1 MPTSNSVESK
11 QYQRDNIGS
20 TILKNSTMPPY
31 RSIIIEKHTNLS
43 STQPISS
50 NSNNSNQEFV
60 KYKTTKVQ
68 QSHSGNPSNVLNTVI
83 TTN

>member
-1 MPTSNSVESK
+1 
-11 QYQRDNIGS
+11 
-20 TILKNSTMPPY
+20 MPPF

-43 STQPISS
+43 STQPIS
-50 NSNNSNQEFV
+50 NNSTNEFV

-68 QSHSGNPSNVLNTVI
+68 HTPPEHPSNVLNTVI